1 MVYFTGKADY
11 GKKRGTEVASD
22 LERAAERAA
31 KLRDELNFHAYRYY
45 VLDDPVISDE
55 EYDRMMREL
64 QEIEER
70 HPELVTPDSPTRRI
84 GAPPDQAFQPVRH
97 RSRMMSLDNVFN
109 QEELSAFIQR
119 VEGQVGETDY
129 ICELKIDGAGIALTY
144 ENGVFV
150 RGATRGDG
158 IAGEDVTANLRTVK
172 SLPLRLL
179 NEDQVAFLEIRGEV
193 FMPKE
198 SFAELNRQRE
208 EEGQSP
214 FANPRNA
221 AAGSLRQLDPR
232 VTASRN
238 LDLICYEI
246 GYMEGKSFRTHGEVL
261 EQIAAWGFRVS
272 ERWRHAANAEEIA
285 EFCRE
290 WIERRDELAYEV
302 DGAVIKVNRLDLRE
316 RLGATSKAPRWAVAY
331 KFPAE
336 EKTTRL
342 LDIEINVGRTGAL
355 TPTAVLEPVFVGGS
369 TVSRATLHNEDE
381 IMRKGLRIGDVVLV
395 HKAGDVI
402 PEVIKPIVELRDGT
416 EREFVMP
423 DRCPACGGKVY
434 RPEGEVVARCVNVDC
449 PARLFESVLHFGSRG
464 AMDIEG
470 LGPATINE
478 LMEKGYVR
486 TVEDLYYLT
495 EEQLY
500 SLAGFKDK
508 SVANMMESIERSKER
523 PLSRLLFALG
533 IRHVGA
539 HLAEVLARRF
549 RVMER
554 LMEADEDALLSIEEV
569 GPAIAESVR
578 AFFSEPRNL
587 QLIRRLEE
595 AGVNMEERGAEEESR
610 FLEGL
615 TFVLTGGLD
624 SMTREEAR
632 QAVEARGGRVSSSV
646 SRKTDYV
653 VAGKD
658 PGSKYDKAVELGVK
672 IIGEEELLE
681 MLGEGRPPAL
691 SSREGEGNGEGE
703 RGER

>member
-1 MVYFTGKADY
+1 M
-11 GKKRGTEVASD
+11 ASE

-31 KLRDELNFHAYRYY
+31 RLRAELNFHAYRYY
-45 VLDDPVISDE
+45 VLDEPVISDE

-70 HPELVTPDSPTRRI
+70 HPELVTPDSPTRRV

-109 QEELSAFIQR
+109 QEELRAFIQR

-158 IAGEDVTANLRTVK
+158 VTGEDVTANLRTVK

-179 NEDQVAFLEIRGEV
+179 NEDQVGFLEIRGEV

-208 EEGQSP
+208 EEGQPP

-246 GYMEGKSFRTHGEVL
+246 GYIEGKSFRTHGEVL

-272 ERWRHAANAEEIA
+272 EHWRHAANAGEIA

-381 IMRKGLRIGDVVLV
+381 IRRKGLRIGDVVLV

-500 SLAGFKDK
+500 SLTGFKDK
-508 SVANMMESIERSKER
+508 SVANMMESIERSKGR

-549 RVMER
+549 RTMER
-554 LMEADEDALLSIEEV
+554 LMEADEEELLSIEEV

-595 AGVNMEERGAEEESR
+595 AGVNMEERGAEEETR
-610 FLEGL
+610 DLEGL

-632 QAVEARGGRVSSSV
+632 QAIEARGGRVSSSV

-672 IIGEEELLE
+672 IIGEEELLG

-691 SSREGEGNGEGE
+691 SAHEGEGDGEGE
-703 RGER
+703 RGAR

>member
-1 MVYFTGKADY
+1 MVYITEKQVAESDGSTVLAADMEKAAD
-11 GKKRGTEVASD
+11 
-22 LERAAERAA
+22 RAR
-31 KLRDELNFHAYRYY
+31 KLRDELNYHNYRYY
-45 VLDDPVISDE
+45 VLDDPVVSDE

-70 HPELVTPDSPTRRI
+70 YPELVTPDSPTRRV
-84 GAPPDQAFQPVRH
+84 GAPPGQAFQPVRH
-97 RSRMMSLDNVFN
+97 RARMMSLDNVFN
-109 QEELSAFIQR
+109 EEELKAFIHR

-129 ICELKIDGAGIALTY
+129 VCELKIDGAGIALTY
-144 ENGVFV
+144 VDGVFV

-158 IAGEDVTANLRTVK
+158 TTGEDVTANLRTVR

-179 NEDQVAFLEIRGEV
+179 GESDVPFLEIRGEV
-193 FMPKE
+193 FMPKH

-208 EEGQSP
+208 EEGQPP

-221 AAGSLRQLDPR
+221 AAGSLRQLDPK

-246 GYMEGKSFRTHGEVL
+246 GYIEGKSFRTHREVL
-261 EQIAAWGFRVS
+261 EQIASWGFHVS
-272 ERWRHAANAEEIA
+272 EHWRTAAGAEEIVR
-285 EFCRE
+285 FCEE

-381 IMRKGLRIGDVVLV
+381 IRRKGLKIGDVVLV

-423 DRCPACGGKVY
+423 DRCPACGSSVF
-434 RPEGEVVARCVNVDC
+434 RPEGEVVARCLNVDC

-470 LGPATINE
+470 LGPATIGE
-478 LMEKGYVR
+478 LMEKGYVK
-486 TVEDLYYLT
+486 TVEDIYYLT

-500 SLAGFKDK
+500 SLTGFKDK
-508 SVANMMESIERSKER
+508 SVSNMMESIARSKER

-539 HLAEVLARRF
+539 HMAEVLARHF
-549 RVMER
+549 RTMDR
-554 LMEADEDALLSIEEV
+554 LMVADEEELLAIEEV

-587 QLIRRLEE
+587 QLIRRLKE
-595 AGVNMEERGAEEESR
+595 AGVNMEEKGVEEGGRE
-610 FLEGL
+610 LEGL

-632 QAVEARGGRVSSSV
+632 QAIEARGGRVSSSV
-646 SRKTDYV
+646 SKKTDYV

-658 PGSKYDKAVELGVK
+658 PGSKYDRAVELGVR
-672 IIGEEELLE
+672 IIGEGEFLR
-681 MLGEGRPPAL
+681 MLG
-691 SSREGEGNGEGE
+691 
-703 RGER
+703 